1 VRLKEAVDFLT
12 KNTKYRMINKLSLSI
27 IWKITVVDY
36 AFATI
41 GKPADYRCRRLS
53 ARSKEK
59 VVRGQN

>member
-1 VRLKEAVDFLT
+1 
-12 KNTKYRMINKLSLSI
+12 MINKLSLSI

-41 GKPADYRCRRLS
+41 GEPVDYRCRRLS

-59 VVRGQN
+59 AVRGQN